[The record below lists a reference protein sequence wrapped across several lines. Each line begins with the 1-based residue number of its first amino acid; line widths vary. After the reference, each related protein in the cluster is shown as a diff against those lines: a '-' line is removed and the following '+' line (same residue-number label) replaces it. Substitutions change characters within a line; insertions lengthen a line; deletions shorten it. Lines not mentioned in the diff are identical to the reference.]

1 LTTTAPGSHHHAAD
15 VNTPQVVPTTWRNP
29 GPLQL
34 ASDTNS
40 ERAIL
45 RVARRS

>member
-34 ASDTNS
+34 ASDIS
-40 ERAIL
+40 LSA
-45 RVARRS
+45 SQFCFS